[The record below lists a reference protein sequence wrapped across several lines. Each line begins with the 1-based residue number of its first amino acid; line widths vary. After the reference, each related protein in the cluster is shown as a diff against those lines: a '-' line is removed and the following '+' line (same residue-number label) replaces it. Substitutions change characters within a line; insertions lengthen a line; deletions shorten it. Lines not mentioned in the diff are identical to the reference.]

1 MDLNLEPADPSW
13 DLSWLDDISV
23 SDNDGDVAQLGTRI
37 AGRLLAHR
45 PAWVRATRDPFI
57 LRVLDHGAELPL
69 RGGVWPDRHIG
80 AFNCIP
86 AAYLPWARHAIRELV
101 TQGAVSTWS
110 DTVAR
115 GHGRG
120 ARPHCVMPLIVAEK
134 PSSTATN
141 LKLRLIHDCRYINGF
156 LNKIPFS
163 MERLKDFVKQL
174 RPRDRLFAIDISS
187 AYHHVMI
194 APRFRTLLGF
204 TFEGVDYV
212 YDTLCFGLSFS
223 AYVFCRIAAVTA
235 DALRTSGL
243 VTALINYCDDFIGSI
258 GPVLNPARMRAI
270 VEFFLSFGWV
280 LQPSKLVLT
289 LGHTLDGLGF
299 TLNTARMEYSIPA
312 RRQAKLLHAVDVVLS
327 AWPRPRA

>member
-1 MDLNLEPADPSW
+1 MEPADPSW

-57 LRVLDHGAELPL
+57 RRVLDHGAELPL

-80 AFNCIP
+80 ASNCIP

-187 AYHHVMI
+187 AYHHVVI

-212 YDTLCFGLSFS
+212 
-223 AYVFCRIAAVTA
+223 
-235 DALRTSGL
+235 
-243 VTALINYCDDFIGSI
+243 
-258 GPVLNPARMRAI
+258 
-270 VEFFLSFGWV
+270 
-280 LQPSKLVLT
+280 
-289 LGHTLDGLGF
+289 
-299 TLNTARMEYSIPA
+299 
-312 RRQAKLLHAVDVVLS
+312 
-327 AWPRPRA
+327 